1 MASDPQR
8 KQGKAAAAAASSSA
22 AALPGARPYALRPL
36 LHDVPLSADGN
47 NDDVKINC
55 VDYYGMRALQGPPLY
70 ATC

>member
-8 KQGKAAAAAASSSA
+8 KQGKAAATAASA
-22 AALPGARPYALRPL
+22 AVPGARPYALRPL

-55 VDYYGMRALQGPPLY
+55 VDFYGTRALQRPSFDG
-70 ATC
+70 TC

>member
-8 KQGKAAAAAASSSA
+8 TQSRAAS
-22 AALPGARPYALRPL
+22 LPGARPYTLRPL

-55 VDYYGMRALQGPPLY
+55 VDHYGMLHDS
-70 ATC
+70 